1 MNAEATTP
9 SKGLKITV
17 IILRTLMGLL
27 FFLGAAAYFLA
38 MALPHSSLAA
48 AMNPPLSGDMKTF
61 NDGVMASHYLMPL
74 VKGLELVCGLAFV
87 TGRFVPLAALLIAP
101 VIVNILCVG
110 IFLMHDTLVI
120 ALFIAVVNALVAYYH
135 RDRYAALFMAK

>member
-1 MNAEATTP
+1 MNAESATP

-27 FFLGAAAYFLA
+27 FLFSSAYYFLK
-38 MALPHSSLAA
+38 LPV
-48 AMNPPLSGDMKTF
+48 PPLAGDMKTF
-61 NDGVMASHYLMPL
+61 NDGLMASHYLMPL

-101 VIVNILCVG
+101 VIVNILGVAV
-110 IFLMHDTLVI
+110 FLNHDTLII
-120 ALFIAVVNALVAYYH
+120 ALFVTLVDALIAYYH
-135 RDRYAALFMAK
+135 RDRYEALFRAK